1 MIALNSLWVK
11 FRKDAKIQNMGK
23 DDQQLIADFLIGDD
37 ESFEF
42 LVHKYL
48 KLVYNFIY
56 RLTGDLAVI
65 DDLTQETFI
74 KAWKN
79 IRRYDQRKNFKV
91 WLFVI
96 AKNTVYDFWKKKKTL
111 SFALFEKEDGSNKL
125 EDVVE
130 NQLLPDEILM
140 RIEASGELDKKIKL
154 LSKKYQLILTMHYKD
169 DLSLREISEVL
180 GLPYNTIKSQHKRAL
195 VELKN
200 IFLHP

>member
-1 MIALNSLWVK
+1 MEKS
-11 FRKDAKIQNMGK
+11 
-23 DDQQLIADFLIGDD
+23 DQQLIADFLAGDD

-42 LVHKYL
+42 LVYRYL
-48 KLVYNFIY
+48 KSVYNFIY
-56 RLTGDLAVI
+56 RLTGDPVII

-79 IRRYDQRKNFKV
+79 IRRYDQSKNFKV
-91 WLFVI
+91 WLFAI

-111 SFALFEKEDGSNKL
+111 PFALFEKEDGSNKL
-125 EDVVE
+125 EDVAE
-130 NQLLPDEILM
+130 DIILPDEILM
-140 RIEASGELDKKIKL
+140 RMETSGELDKKIKL
-154 LSKKYQLILTMHYKD
+154 LGRKYQLILTMHYKD

-195 VELKN
+195 NELRN